1 MYTCS
6 LENSEVKDR
15 PLDVYIF
22 LVYFITVELLCVSVC
37 VYESVHECVCALA
50 LVWWYRDLKILSLLK

>member
-6 LENSEVKDR
+6 LENSEVKAR

-37 VYESVHECVCALA
+37 VYESVHECVWECVCACIS
-50 LVWWYRDLKILSLLK
+50 VVI

>member
-6 LENSEVKDR
+6 LENSEVKVR

-50 LVWWYRDLKILSLLK
+50 LVW